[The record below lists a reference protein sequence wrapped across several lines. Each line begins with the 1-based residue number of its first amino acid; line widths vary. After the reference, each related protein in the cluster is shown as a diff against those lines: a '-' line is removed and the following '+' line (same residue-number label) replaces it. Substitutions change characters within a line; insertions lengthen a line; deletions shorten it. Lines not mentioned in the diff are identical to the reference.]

1 MAEHEPVTVRHLDD
15 FESVG
20 RGAFIRVRDGLGV
33 SSFGINVERWP
44 AGSDS
49 FPEHDEGSSGQEE
62 VYVPLSG
69 SAVLIADG
77 QEHELKPGTFARVAP
92 GVSRKIVTREEG
104 VELLCIGGVP
114 GGAYKP
120 AGPDAG

>member
-1 MAEHEPVTVRHLDD
+1 VVEQEPVTVRHLDD
-15 FESVG
+15 LEAVG

-49 FPEHDEGSSGQEE
+49 YPEHDEGSSGQEE

-69 SAVLIADG
+69 SAVLIANG
-77 QEHELKPGTFARVAP
+77 VEHVLRPGTFARVAP
-92 GVSRKIVTREEG
+92 GVSRKIVTRDEA

-120 AGPDAG
+120 SGPDAG